1 MLTQSSVP
9 VARARLSPAAYR
21 SGPRSLPNL
30 IGLVDGMGATM
41 PFVRNAEIYGEAE
54 PADYVYKVVTGAV
67 RTYRILSDGRRQI
80 GAFYLPG
87 DMFGLEAG
95 DMRHFSAEAITN
107 STIRIVKRNALL
119 SLAVSEPA
127 RARELWTLI
136 ARELERMQDHA
147 VLLIKSAQERVASF
161 LLELSQRLSA
171 SEIVELPMSRHDIAD
186 YLGLTIETVSR
197 TLAQLEGDATI
208 ALPSARRVVLRNRV
222 ALRRLNA

>member
-95 DMRHFSAEAITN
+95 DTHHFSAEAITN

-119 SLAVSEPA
+119 SLAASEPA

-197 TLAQLEGDATI
+197 TLAQLEGEATI
-208 ALPSARRVVLRNRV
+208 ALPSARRIVLRNRR
-222 ALRRLNA
+222 ALNRLNA

>member
-1 MLTQSSVP
+1 
-9 VARARLSPAAYR
+9 VARAPSSPAAYR
-21 SGPRSLPNL
+21 CRPKSSHDL
-30 IGLVDGMGATM
+30 IALVDCMGAAM
-41 PFVRNAEIYGEAE
+41 PFVRNSEIYGEAE
-54 PADYVYKVVTGAV
+54 PADYVYKVVAGAV
-67 RTYRILSDGRRQI
+67 RTYRILNDGRRQI

-87 DMFGLEAG
+87 DIFGFEAG
-95 DMRHFSAEAITN
+95 DAHHFSAEAITN

-119 SLAVSEPA
+119 TLAASEPA

-136 ARELERMQDHA
+136 AQELERMQDHA

-161 LLELSQRLSA
+161 LLELAQRLSA

-208 ALPSARRVVLRNRV
+208 ALPSARRIVLRNHG

>member
-1 MLTQSSVP
+1 MLTQSSVQL
-9 VARARLSPAAYR
+9 ARAPSPAAYR
-21 SGPRSLPNL
+21 SGPRSRPNL
-30 IGLVDGMGATM
+30 IGLVDGMGAVM
-41 PFVRNAEIYGEAE
+41 PFVRNSEVFGEAE
-54 PADYVYKVVTGAV
+54 PADYIYKVVTGAV

-87 DMFGLEAG
+87 DIFGLEAG
-95 DMRHFSAEAITN
+95 DAHHFSAEAITS

-119 SLAVSEPA
+119 TLAASEPA

-136 ARELERMQDHA
+136 AGELERMQDHA

-161 LLELSQRLSA
+161 LLELAQRLST

-208 ALPSARRVVLRNRV
+208 ALPSARRIVLRNRG

>member
-1 MLTQSSVP
+1 MLTQSSVQ
-9 VARARLSPAAYR
+9 VARARLSPPAYR
-21 SGPRSLPNL
+21 SRSKSPHDL
-30 IGLVDGMGATM
+30 IAFVDCMGAAM
-41 PFVRNAEIYGEAE
+41 PFVRNCEIYGEAE

-87 DMFGLEAG
+87 DIFGLEAG
-95 DMRHFSAEAITN
+95 DAHHFSAEAITN
-107 STIRIVKRNALL
+107 STIRIIKRNALL
-119 SLAVSEPA
+119 TLAASEPA

-136 ARELERMQDHA
+136 AGELERMQDHA

-161 LLELSQRLSA
+161 LLELAQRLST

-208 ALPSARRVVLRNRV
+208 ALPSARRIVLRNRG